1 MHVEE
6 RPPAQGLDLDLQLLD
21 QESKNRRAYAQ
32 LLEGT
37 VTVRVFGGHPT
48 LKSVLGAYDVAAG
61 RFSKEDDAVARAVLA
76 EVVGLELASWL
87 VEREANRRPELS
99 WDPSRVISKQQ
110 ERASRFV
117 SVAQK
122 ALEERSVTD

>member
-1 MHVEE
+1 M
-6 RPPAQGLDLDLQLLD
+6 
-21 QESKNRRAYAQ
+21 
-32 LLEGT
+32 
-37 VTVRVFGGHPT
+37 
-48 LKSVLGAYDVAAG
+48 LGAYDVAAG